1 MTAQRQLILNIIQS
15 SERHLSAEQIFID
28 AKAQMP
34 GIAMATVY
42 NSLKYLCESG
52 YIKKYPR
59 SGEADFYD
67 KTTMPHGHLICDC
80 CGKILDIN
88 TNEIRESLEKR
99 VGAHINSYELSA
111 HYLCEGCEKQAKL
124 P

>member
-1 MTAQRQLILNIIQS
+1 MTAQRQLILKIIQS
-15 SERHLSAEQIFID
+15 SKRHLSAEEIYIE
-28 AKAQMP
+28 AREELP

-42 NSLKYLCESG
+42 NSLKYLCDEG
-52 YIKKYPR
+52 YIRKYSR

-67 KTTMPHGHLICDC
+67 RTTMPHGHLICEG

-88 TNEIRESLEKR
+88 TDEIRESIEKNA
-99 VGAHINSYELSA
+99 GAHINSYELSA
-111 HYLCEGCEKQAKL
+111 RYFCECCKTGKL